1 MIAEELSGND
11 DYVELAF
18 NARKLDDKVK
28 CLASALLK
36 EVIKLAHKV
45 NKISPHSYFFPFNS
59 LLNRSMISESMESKT
74 SSQLRGS

>member
-28 CLASALLK
+28 CLALTLLK
-36 EVIKLAHKV
+36 EVIKPAHKV
-45 NKISPHSYFFPFNS
+45 
-59 LLNRSMISESMESKT
+59 
-74 SSQLRGS
+74 

>member
-28 CLASALLK
+28 RLALTSLK
-36 EVIKLAHKV
+36 EVIKLRHTV
-45 NKISPHSYFFPFNS
+45 
-59 LLNRSMISESMESKT
+59 
-74 SSQLRGS
+74 

>member
-28 CLASALLK
+28 SSALTLLK

-45 NKISPHSYFFPFNS
+45 
-59 LLNRSMISESMESKT
+59 
-74 SSQLRGS
+74 

>member
-28 CLASALLK
+28 CLALTSLK
-36 EVIKLAHKV
+36 EVINSAYIQSL
-45 NKISPHSYFFPFNS
+45 IRFFPAAIFYLS
-59 LLNRSMISESMESKT
+59 THIIK
-74 SSQLRGS
+74 